1 MKSTDY
7 IKKILLGSCVYYT
20 AATFFILFLYFALNR
35 DLSGGVQTLA
45 LIAILPF
52 ALCFSSANVIYRHT
66 PLDKWIRVVL
76 HYVLTVGGAF
86 LFLYL
91 PNKDPQQSG
100 SQALLLFL
108 VFTVIYVI
116 VMSIILTISGRIR
129 RVTRD
134 EGKYHSVYKK

>member
-1 MKSTDY
+1 MSSKEY
-7 IKKILLGSCVYYT
+7 FKKIALGSCVYYT
-20 AATFFILFLYFALNR
+20 SATFFILFLYFALNR
-35 DLSGGVQTLA
+35 DLTGGMQTLA

-52 ALCFSSANVIYRHT
+52 AVCFSSANVIYCQT
-66 PLDKWIRVVL
+66 SLDKWLRVVL

-100 SQALLLFL
+100 SQAFLLFL
-108 VFTVIYVI
+108 VFSLIYTI
-116 VMSIILTISGRIR
+116 VMAIILTVSGRIR

-134 EGKYHSVYKK
+134 EGKYHSVYRK